1 MDLAILGGRKITL
14 PSGWQRRTFVP
25 ILGGA
30 EIDARARPGEDAKL
44 TIVTLLGGVNVKVPQ
59 GARVAVDGVSV
70 LGGRRVETTPAEGP
84 EIAVRAFTVLG
95 GSHVTDQDTEPA

>member
-14 PSGWQRRTFVP
+14 PSGWQRRTFVS

-30 EIDARARPGEDAKL
+30 DIDARARPGEDAKL
-44 TIVTLLGGVNVKVPQ
+44 TIVTILGGANVKVPR
-59 GARVAVDGVSV
+59 GARVSVDGFSF
-70 LGGRRVETTPAEGP
+70 LGGRKVETAPEDGP

-95 GSHVTDQDTEPA
+95 GAQVTDEDPA

>member
-1 MDLAILGGRKITL
+1 VDVAILGGRKITL
-14 PSGWQRRTFVP
+14 PSGWRRRTFVSL
-25 ILGGA
+25 LGGA
-30 EIDARARPGEDAKL
+30 EIDARALPGEDAKL
-44 TIVTLLGGVNVKVPQ
+44 TIVTLLGGVHVKVPR
-59 GARVAVDGVSV
+59 GARVSVDGFSF